1 MESSWRKRIRV
12 EMASMV
18 TLGLLICLIVIN
30 YRCSNGYLVGNR
42 LVTNKI
48 TTIVK
53 PLQSNE
59 IKLSL
64 FKKRWNPNM
73 IVQHNKKP
81 DFLAFFSYIG
91 ATLVQWSMIFA
102 FLHFLQIKVI
112 NKLPLF
118 FPTLNSDTL
127 STGIVFIFMFFMS
140 LKSRV
145 FSPLNNSRPKASNDD
160 PVFKNLARP
169 SWQPPPKAFP
179 IIWITIAFLRT
190 ISTTLVFQ
198 HDKTLLSLPISLM
211 FLHLSIG
218 DTWNTINNVERRL
231 GTSAA
236 VVFFVLLSIIATT
249 YLYFTTLPLAGYIL
263 APSVVWLTIA
273 TLLVNTIYR
282 MNYLIA
288 NKPTIFPSIE
298 EGPPSSWTFGI
309 IGAPVAYIIKKI
321 KK

>member
-1 MESSWRKRIRV
+1 
-12 EMASMV
+12 MV
-18 TLGLLICLIVIN
+18 FTCSCLLVLCLLIISNGLT
-30 YRCSNGYLVGNR
+30 NGYLVSNR
-42 LVTNKI
+42 LCTNKVTSI
-48 TTIVK
+48 TK
-53 PLQSNE
+53 PINSNE

-64 FKKRWNPNM
+64 FKSRWNPNM
-73 IVQHNKKP
+73 LVKQDKKP

-91 ATLVQWSMIFA
+91 ATLVQWSLIFT
-102 FLHFLQIKVI
+102 FLHFLQIKII
-112 NKLPLF
+112 NKLPIF
-118 FPTLNSDTL
+118 FPNINSETL
-127 STGIVFIFMFFMS
+127 STGIVSVFMFFMS

-190 ISTTLVFQ
+190 ISTTLVFR
-198 HDKTLLSLPISLM
+198 HEKTLLSFPISSM

-236 VVFFVLLSIIATT
+236 GVFFVLFSVIATT
-249 YLYFTTLPLAGYIL
+249 YLYYTTLPLAGYVL
-263 APSVVWLTIA
+263 APSVIWLSIA
-273 TLLVNTIYR
+273 TLLVNTIFR

-288 NKPTIFPSIE
+288 KKPTIFPSIE

-309 IGAPVAYIIKKI
+309 IGAPIAYMVKKI
-321 KK
+321 KT